1 MTVLPKEFRS
11 STTLGRQGFVLCLFF
26 LYQEVDTIA
35 DVRDKRRLLQEID
48 KDFDIDF
55 NPHTESYVITHR
67 GYYFQVVPY
76 GEFTRETLDHIRE
89 VVYINRNGDIFKEVD
104 EANEKVELAKEKA
117 DEQFAEDVAKEIG
130 KPLYKALTE

>member
-1 MTVLPKEFRS
+1 M
-11 STTLGRQGFVLCLFF
+11 
-26 LYQEVDTIA
+26 DTIA

-48 KDFDIDF
+48 PEFDIDF

-67 GYYFQVVPY
+67 GYYFQVVKY

>member
-1 MTVLPKEFRS
+1 M
-11 STTLGRQGFVLCLFF
+11 
-26 LYQEVDTIA
+26 DTIA
-35 DVRDKRRLLQEID
+35 EVRDKRRLLKEID
-48 KDFDIDF
+48 QDFDIDF

-67 GYYFQVVPY
+67 GHYFQVVKY

-117 DEQFAEDVAKEIG
+117 DEQFAEDVAREIG